1 MNCKLCQNPSPLQNS
16 HIIPEFVFTSLYD
29 DKHRMNVLSTRKQ
42 KPRPYEQK
50 GLREKLLC
58 ANCETK
64 LSQLELYAKT
74 AFDGKCA
81 ERRLPRVIIVKDVD
95 YKKFKLFLLSVIWR
109 ASISSLDFFSEVNL
123 GYHEEILRK
132 IILSEDPGSSDK
144 YGIVPFA
151 LVDGHKIETGIIT
164 QPSRK
169 KMYGQVG
176 YKFIFGG
183 FMWAYFVSSISAPDP
198 VKPLLPLEDNTLC
211 IIESNYSECGLI
223 RDFARELKRMGRI

>member
-1 MNCKLCQNPSPLQNS
+1 
-16 HIIPEFVFTSLYD
+16 
-29 DKHRMNVLSTRKQ
+29 MNVLSTRKQ